1 MLLLHVLS
9 VLSGLLALLAR
20 ELPADVSL
28 LLIAG
33 FTIAL
38 TLLGIHIARV
48 KVYAQNAE
56 ECDRPAGDRRS
67 VAAFLVDL
75 SYKRRLFE
83 VLLDVVLIALSYA
96 AANVLFYGPGGDER
110 HWQLIT
116 SALPL
121 LIFLKLGAFL
131 VMGVYRGLWRYVG
144 VNDLWVYGKG
154 VALGSVLSVLAFVVL
169 YRFDGFSRT
178 VFLLDSLIL
187 LLLLTTSRFAFRLLR
202 AMLPLPHAGGRRA
215 LIYGAGDAGEL
226 LLNEMRNNPK
236 LGCVPV
242 GFADDDPLKKGKVI
256 HGLRVFG
263 GNGMFTTI
271 CRANQVEEV
280 YISSAHFPEARVRE
294 IRQVCEEAGVAL
306 KRMRMSFETLAG
318 DETGTERGA

>member
-1 MLLLHVLS
+1 MVAGPVLVLFIPIFDVCLVTVMRKLAGRAVSQGGRDHTSHRLVALGLTERRAVLLLHVLS

-178 VFLLDSLIL
+178 VF
-187 LLLLTTSRFAFRLLR
+187 F
-202 AMLPLPHAGGRRA
+202 
-215 LIYGAGDAGEL
+215 
-226 LLNEMRNNPK
+226 
-236 LGCVPV
+236 
-242 GFADDDPLKKGKVI
+242 
-256 HGLRVFG
+256 
-263 GNGMFTTI
+263 
-271 CRANQVEEV
+271 
-280 YISSAHFPEARVRE
+280 
-294 IRQVCEEAGVAL
+294 
-306 KRMRMSFETLAG
+306 
-318 DETGTERGA
+318 